1 MTAQALA
8 VLVFIAFVVVMF
20 MYLMFKKLMY
30 VATPN
35 EALIFSGTTRRVDR
49 RTVGYK
55 FVRGGRRMRRPLI
68 ERVQAMDLS
77 TFTVMVHVT
86 GAFSKG
92 GIPLTIQ
99 GVANVKLPGEEPLLA
114 NAVERFLGRTR
125 EEIYHVAKE
134 TLEGNLRGVLA
145 SLTPEEVNEDKMRF
159 AHTLLEEA
167 EHDMSRMGLVLDTL
181 KIQNVTD
188 EVNYLQSIGRI
199 RGAAL
204 NQKQAVAEA
213 EARADAAV
221 QQASNW
227 AASEVAKLDADIQVA
242 KQETAKRIA
251 DARSRRE
258 AMIQESR
265 GEVVAQVALVKAE
278 IEKQRARAL
287 QEKRRLD
294 ADVVQPALAK
304 QRAAEEAARGRAATT
319 IERGRAEAASLQK
332 LVEAYRAG
340 GGGAREVLALQNLL
354 PMLAHIA
361 GAHHSLAIGK
371 VSMLPTGESAGSDLA
386 RKAIGANE
394 QIRAATGVDLS
405 GIARKL
411 GG

>member
-1 MTAQALA
+1 MEVLFVLAATA
-8 VLVFIAFVVVMF
+8 VVVVGSLYVMV
-20 MYLMFKKLMY
+20 KKLLW

-35 EALIFSGTTRRVDR
+35 EALIFSGGTRRLEDR
-49 RTVGYK
+49 NVAYR
-55 FVRGGRRMRRPLI
+55 FVRGGRRLRRPLI
-68 ERVQAMDLS
+68 EQVEVMDLS
-77 TFTVMVHVT
+77 MFTVMVNVS

-125 EEIYHVAKE
+125 EEIYYVAKE

-188 EVNYLQSIGRI
+188 EVNYLASIGRI
-199 RGAAL
+199 RGAKL
-204 NQKQAVAEA
+204 NMEQAVAEA
-213 EARADAAV
+213 EARADANV
-221 QQASNW
+221 QQAHNW
-227 AASEVAKLDADIQVA
+227 SAAEVAKIEADLKIA
-242 KQETAKRIA
+242 REETTKRVA
-251 DARSRRE
+251 DAQSRRE

-265 GEVVAQVALVKAE
+265 GQVTAQLAQVKAE
-278 IEKQRARAL
+278 IERQGARAL

-294 ADVVQPALAK
+294 ADVVQPAIAR
-304 QRAAEEAARGRAATT
+304 QRAAEEKARGEAAVTL
-319 IERGRAEAASLQK
+319 ERGRAEATALHE
-332 LVEAYRAG
+332 LVEAYRSG
-340 GGGAREVLALQNLL
+340 GGAAREVLALQSLL
-354 PMLAHIA
+354 PMLSHIA
-361 GAHHSLAIGK
+361 GAHHSLAIAK
-371 VSMLPTGESAGSDLA
+371 LSVLPASADGSELA
-386 RKAIGANE
+386 RKAIGATE
-394 QIRAATGVDLS
+394 QIRAATGVDLT
-405 GIARKL
+405 GVAKKL